1 MFKAFLRHKS
11 AMAGFIIICLI
22 GLLARYLNGAI
33 YSQTEVL
40 SLFDNLQQSGLYLGS
55 ATMASS
61 GTTLAL
67 MLTMVGLV
75 RRIDKDFSDKL
86 YRTVALIGL
95 TSAIGLISS
104 VILLLTLS
112 LPIGEFEKVPEV
124 WYYVLYNVTFGLII
138 FVSAISV
145 SIVLILLQTIMH
157 VISSITPTEQA

>member
-1 MFKAFLRHKS
+1 MLKAFLRHKS
-11 AMAGFIIICLI
+11 AMAGFLIICLI
-22 GLLARYLNGAI
+22 GLLARYLNGSI

-75 RRIDKDFSDKL
+75 RRIDKDFSDEL

-112 LPIGEFEKVPEV
+112 LPIGEFEKVPEI

-145 SIVLILLQTIMH
+145 SIVLILLQTVMH
-157 VISSITPTEQA
+157 VIRSITPTDQA

>member
-1 MFKAFLRHKS
+1 MLKALLRHKS
-11 AMAGFIIICLI
+11 AMAGFIIICLV
-22 GLLARYLNGAI
+22 GLLARYLNGSI
-33 YSQTEVL
+33 YSQAEVL

-75 RRIDKDFSDKL
+75 RRIDKDFSDEL

-112 LPIGEFEKVPEV
+112 LPIGEFEKVPEI

-145 SIVLILLQTIMH
+145 SIVLILLQTVLH
-157 VISSITPTEQA
+157 VIRSITPTDKA

>member
-1 MFKAFLRHKS
+1 
-11 AMAGFIIICLI
+11 MAGFIIICLV
-22 GLLARYLNGAI
+22 GLLARYLNGSI
-33 YSQTEVL
+33 YSQAEVL

-75 RRIDKDFSDKL
+75 RRIDKDFSDEL

-112 LPIGEFEKVPEV
+112 LPIGEFEKVPEI

-145 SIVLILLQTIMH
+145 SIVLILLQTVLH
-157 VISSITPTEQA
+157 VIRSITPTDKA

>member
-22 GLLARYLNGAI
+22 GLIARYLNGAI
-33 YSQTEVL
+33 YSQAEVL
-40 SLFDNLQQSGLYLGS
+40 KLFGNLQKSGLYLGS
-55 ATMASS
+55 ATMGSS

-75 RRIDKDFSDKL
+75 RSIDKDFDDSV

-95 TSAIGLISS
+95 ASAIGLISS

-112 LPIGEFEKVPEV
+112 LPIGEFENVPEI

-138 FVSAISV
+138 FVSAVSV
-145 SIVLILLQTIMH
+145 SIVLILLQTILH
-157 VISSITPTEQA
+157 VISTITPTDKT

>member
-1 MFKAFLRHKS
+1 MLKAFLRHKS
-11 AMAGFIIICLI
+11 AMAGFFVICLI
-22 GLLARYLNGAI
+22 GLLARYLNGSI
-33 YSQTEVL
+33 YSQAEVL

-75 RRIDKDFSDKL
+75 RRIDKDFSDEL

-95 TSAIGLISS
+95 ASAIGLISS

-112 LPIGEFEKVPEV
+112 LPIGEFEKVPEI

-145 SIVLILLQTIMH
+145 SIVLILLQTVMH
-157 VISSITPTEQA
+157 VIRSITPTDQA

>member
-1 MFKAFLRHKS
+1 MFKTFLRHKS
-11 AMAGFIIICLI
+11 AMVGFISICLI
-22 GLLARYLNGAI
+22 GLFARYLNGSL
-33 YSQTEVL
+33 YSETEIL

-55 ATMASS
+55 ATAASS

-75 RRIDKDFSDKL
+75 KRMDANFSNRV

-104 VILLLTLS
+104 VVLLLTLS
-112 LPIGEFEKVPEV
+112 LPIGEFENVPV
-124 WYYVLYNVTFGLII
+124 SWYHILYNTTFGLII

-145 SIVLILLQTIMH
+145 SIVLILLQTILH
-157 VISSITPTEQA
+157 VISRITPSEDT